1 MKTNFKRLNTSN
13 NFDINEYFLT
23 SNINIKLSLFR
34 KAQSG
39 EPQENNGFIHKP
51 EGTSGGTIIPDVS
64 APDTLDKAYP
74 KIDSLVYDSK
84 GNMKK
89 LGANGPRRGSRPDFL
104 GVGNTKGNISMS
116 RLSFKGSL
124 ASPRYGWSSY
134 RFQQ

>member
-13 NFDINEYFLT
+13 NFDINQYFLT

-51 EGTSGGTIIPDVS
+51 EGTTGGTITPDMS
-64 APDTLDKAYP
+64 APNAVNKTYVQ
-74 KIDSLVYDSK
+74 IDSIVYDSK

-104 GVGNTKGNISMS
+104 DVGNTKGNVSMS
-116 RLSFKGSL
+116 RLSLKGNL
-124 ASPRYGWSSY
+124 AAPRYGWSSY
-134 RFQQ
+134 RSQQ